1 MRIANNN
8 QPFSENT
15 FVKLKDDS
23 WLQKQRVAG
32 SVTSKTLQL
41 LESLVK
47 DKTTKSLKELN
58 AIAEEFIVSN
68 GCVPTFKN
76 YHGFPAGVCISVNEQ
91 IVHGIPSD
99 RALQEGDVVSFD
111 LGSTFEGVI
120 ADSALTC
127 IFGQPKNEKH
137 VSLVDACEESLAIA
151 IKCIR
156 IGSRL
161 GIIGNNIYRYGKKK
175 GFTVITAYGG
185 HGIDIGADGNGIPHA
200 SPFVSNKAELTEGIR
215 IQEGLTIAIE
225 PLLTLANS
233 DDTKTDKDGW
243 TICCKDVSAHNEHT
257 IFVKADGIEV
267 LTWRDGEKYLPSN
280 FIRFGEKY

>member
-1 MRIANNN
+1 MRIANNS

-41 LESLVK
+41 LEGLVK
-47 DKTTKSLKELN
+47 EKTTKSLKELN

-68 GCVPTFKN
+68 GCTPTFKN

-91 IVHGIPSD
+91 VVHGIPLD
-99 RALQEGDVVSFD
+99 RILQEGDVVSFD
-111 LGSTFEGVI
+111 LGSTFEGVV

-127 IFGQPKNEKH
+127 IFGEPKDERH
-137 VSLVDACEESLAIA
+137 VALVDACEESLALA
-151 IKCIR
+151 IR
-156 IGSRL
+156 AMRLNSRL
-161 GIIGNNIYRYGKKK
+161 GVIGSAIYKHGKSK

-185 HGIDIGADGNGIPHA
+185 HGIDMGENQQQIPHA
-200 SPFVSNKAELTEGIR
+200 SPFVSNKANFNEGIR
-215 IQEGLTIAIE
+215 IQQGLTIAIE
-225 PLLTLANS
+225 PLLTLAETDETSIHS
-233 DDTKTDKDGW
+233 DKW

-257 IFVKADGIEV
+257 IFVRSDGVEV
-267 LTWRDGEKYLPSN
+267 LTYRNSERFLSSN
-280 FIRFGEKY
+280 FLAF